1 MSNRS
6 TGGNVFA
13 CPVSLRGVFFVA
25 PVLFLW
31 LPSDQSYVW
40 MKSMQPASTIT
51 FKVGGLNEIN
61 GISSFFCS
69 LSFAPAW
76 LIKSPVEELS
86 YYLPHLSLLLK
97 W

>member
-1 MSNRS
+1 MEMFLHALFHY
-6 TGGNVFA
+6 V
-13 CPVSLRGVFFVA
+13 VSFLWHQF
-25 PVLFLW
+25 LFLW

-51 FKVGGLNEIN
+51 FKAGGLNEIN

-97 W
+97 WRIQCGL